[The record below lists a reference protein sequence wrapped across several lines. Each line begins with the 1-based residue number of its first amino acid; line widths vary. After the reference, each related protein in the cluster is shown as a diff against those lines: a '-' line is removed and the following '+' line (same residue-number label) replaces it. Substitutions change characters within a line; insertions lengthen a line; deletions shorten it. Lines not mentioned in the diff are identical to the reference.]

1 MGETIRS
8 RGMRDIL
15 PDEMERFRRIESSF
29 RDVCLGWGYAEVRT
43 PTIEH
48 LFLFTSAGTLSP
60 QMLDRVYSFLDWDG
74 WSGERVVLRPDSTI
88 PTVRLFEEN
97 MPDKDDAKLFYVQN
111 VFRFEQGD
119 ASREDWQCGVELLGD
134 TFPHGD
140 IELILM
146 ATEVASRLGV
156 DVGLK
161 LSHPG
166 IVRAVLDRAGL
177 TPPEQAGVYDRILAS
192 DHAALDALGGKLS
205 LKQPVSGLL
214 AMEGD
219 GPEYLH
225 NLRAML
231 ASNIPGIEEP
241 LAQLQS
247 VSSVIAGLGV
257 PHQISPLGVRDFEYY
272 TGPVFSLEI
281 DGVRIGGG
289 GRYDS
294 LAGLIGGRPT
304 PASGF
309 ALEMERLAERIPAAA
324 ALGPTV
330 TIRRTEGGELAD
342 AFRLASAL
350 RESNLG
356 IGVTVGAQRSQREVI
371 VSGVGFT
378 LNWNDGSPRK
388 CVDADEVAKAVAEAL
403 AQDR

>member
-29 RDVCLGWGYAEVRT
+29 RDVCLGWGYEEIRT

-97 MPDKDDAKLFYVQN
+97 MPERDAAKLFYVQN

-156 DVGLK
+156 SVDLK
-161 LSHPG
+161 LTHPG
-166 IVRAVLDRAGL
+166 IVRAVVDRLGL
-177 TPPEQAGVYDRILAS
+177 TLPEAAERYNDFLAEV
-192 DHAALDALGGKLS
+192 DASRGGKAFDGETIA
-205 LKQPVSGLL
+205 GLL
-214 AMEGD
+214 AVEGE
-219 GPEYLH
+219 GPDYLN
-225 NLRAML
+225 NLRAEL
-231 ASNIPGIEEP
+231 ASKMHIPEVEGP
-241 LAQLQS
+241 LAQLLA
-247 VSSVIAGLGV
+247 VSIQIAALGV
-257 PHQISPLGVRDFEYY
+257 THLISPLGGRDFEYY
-272 TGPVFSLEI
+272 TGPAFSLEI

-309 ALEMERLAERIPAAA
+309 ALEMERLAERIPTAVAN
-324 ALGPTV
+324 GPAV
-330 TIRRTEGGELAD
+330 TLRRTEGGALAD
-342 AFRLASAL
+342 AFRLARTL
-350 RESNLG
+350 RESGMG
-356 IGVTVGAQRSQREVI
+356 IGVTVGAQPSAHEVT
-371 VSGVGFT
+371 VSGAGFT
-378 LNWNDGSPRK
+378 VTWNGAPSRT
-388 CVDADEVAKAVAEAL
+388 CTTVDDVARAISEAL
-403 AQDR
+403 ARDR